1 MKLNKLLLALPL
13 SLALLV
19 PTAALADSHGGHSAS
34 SETATEVSTT
44 TPAAELRIALDTT
57 LTEHAFLAVEAM
69 RKGVD
74 GAEDFDQAAGALLAN
89 ADDLSAAVGSVYG
102 EEGAAQFDEVWKS
115 HIGYF
120 VDYVTATAE
129 DNQEGKDQALAE
141 LEKYKVEQSKFFDTA
156 TGGLLP
162 AAAVQEGLDVHV
174 DQLIMAFDAYVAGDF
189 EKAYSLERESIQ
201 HMSMFAESLSIAITT
216 QFPDKFD
223 NTSADTP
230 AIDLRATLNQTFTEH
245 AGLAVM
251 AMQDGADG
259 AESFDQAAGALL
271 ANADDLSAAVG
282 SVYGDEAGAQFE
294 ETWKS
299 HIGYF
304 VDYVT
309 ATGEGNKE
317 GQEQARAELDQYI
330 VDQAAFLDA
339 ATEGRV
345 PAAALEE
352 GLTAH
357 VGQLLAAF
365 DSYVAGDYDAAYS
378 SIREAYAHMQMP
390 AAGLSAAIVDQFPDQ
405 FGATEMPAEMPKT
418 GMGGMSDTGSF
429 PFMWVLA
436 GLMLA
441 ALTTVVAVR
450 TRKQ

>member
-1 MKLNKLLLALPL
+1 MKMNKLMVALPL
-13 SLALLV
+13 SLSLLV
-19 PTAALADSHGGHSAS
+19 PTAALADDHGGHGQMQMESP
-34 SETATEVSTT
+34 TATE
-44 TPAAELRIALDTT
+44 AAELRIALDTV

-74 GAEDFDQAAGALLAN
+74 GAEDFEQASGALLAN
-89 ADDLSAAVGSVYG
+89 AADLKAAVASVYG
-102 EEGAAQFDEVWKS
+102 EEGGEQFDAIWQS

-129 DNQEGKDQALAE
+129 GNEEGKKQALAE
-141 LEKYKVEQSKFFDTA
+141 LEEYKVEQAKFFDTA
-156 TGGLLP
+156 TEGRLSEE
-162 AAAVQEGLDVHV
+162 AVVEGLDVHV
-174 DQLIMAFDAYVAGDF
+174 DQLIGAFDAYVEGDF
-189 EKAYSLERESIQ
+189 ETAYEWERESIH
-201 HMSMFAESLSIAITT
+201 HMSMFAETLSIAITD
-216 QFPDKFD
+216 QFPDKFN
-223 NTSADTP
+223 NTNPDTP
-230 AIDLRATLNQTFTEH
+230 AVDLRASLNMTFTEH
-245 AGLAVM
+245 AGLAAM

-282 SVYGDEAGAQFE
+282 SVYGEEAGAQFE

-309 ATGEGNKE
+309 ATGEGNEE

-330 VDQAAFLDA
+330 MDQAAFLDS

-345 PAAALEE
+345 PADALEE

-357 VGQLLAAF
+357 VEQLLTAF
-365 DSYVAGDYDAAYS
+365 DSYVAGDYETAYA
-378 SIREAYAHMQMP
+378 SIREAYAHMNMP
-390 AAGLSAAIVDQFPDQ
+390 AAGLSAAITDQFPEQ
-405 FGATEMPAEMPKT
+405 FGEAEMPSEMPST
-418 GMGGMSDTGSF
+418 GMGGMSGNSTA
-429 PFMWVLA
+429 PYLWALA
-436 GLMLA
+436 GLLLA
-441 ALTTVVAVR
+441 ALITTVSVR